1 MENLTLFDS
10 TAFPRQQ
17 LAARLRG
24 LAAEGIYFGTS
35 SWKYEGWIGQI
46 YSRERYVTHGRFS
59 QKKFA
64 DECLAEY
71 AEVFPAV
78 GGDFS
83 FYQFPS
89 KSYWKRLFSVAPPH
103 LKFGLKVPETI
114 TVKEW
119 PSHAR
124 YGERGGRPNEH
135 YLDAALF
142 QKAFLE
148 PLEEDAARIG
158 VLIFEF
164 GMMGKKHYENA
175 AAFAADLGRFLTQL
189 PAGWRYAVE
198 VRNREYLDEP
208 YFDTLRACGVAH
220 VFNAWTW
227 MPPLDA
233 QARIEA
239 AYTAD
244 FLVARA
250 LLRHGRTYE
259 QAVKRFEPYDR
270 LQEVN
275 ESARRGL
282 RMLAERARQGRQ
294 LAFLFVNNRLEG
306 NAPATIQ
313 AVVEELPSSSQ

>member
-1 MENLTLFDS
+1 LENLPLFDA
-10 TAFPRQQ
+10 TAFPRER
-17 LAARLRG
+17 LAARLRE

-46 YSRERYVTHGRFS
+46 YTRERYMTRGRFS

-89 KSYWKRLFSVAPPH
+89 KSYWKRLFSVAPRH

-119 PSHAR
+119 PGHAR

-148 PLEEDAARIG
+148 PLEEDADRIG

-164 GMMGKKHYENA
+164 GQMGRKHYENA
-175 AAFAADLGRFLTQL
+175 AAFAADLRKFLAAL
-189 PAGWRYAVE
+189 PGGWRYAVE
-198 VRNREYLDEP
+198 VRNKEYLDEP
-208 YFDTLRACGVAH
+208 YFDALRERGAAH
-220 VFNAWTW
+220 VFNAWTR
-227 MPPLDA
+227 MPPLDE

-239 AYTAD
+239 AHTAD

-250 LLRHGRTYE
+250 LLRHGRTYD
-259 QAVKRFEPYDR
+259 QAVAMFEPYDR

-275 ESARRGL
+275 ESARSGL
-282 RMLAERARQGRQ
+282 RMLVQQARQRRQ

>member
-1 MENLTLFDS
+1 VENLPLFAEPVS
-10 TAFPRQQ
+10 PRER
-17 LAARLRG
+17 LAARLRR
-24 LAAEGIYFGTS
+24 LAAEGILLGTS

-46 YSRERYVTHGRFS
+46 YTRERYMTRGRFS

-89 KSYWKRLFSVAPPH
+89 KSYWKRLFSVAPRH
-103 LKFGLKVPETI
+103 LKFGLKVPEEI

-119 PSHAR
+119 PSHER
-124 YGERGGRPNEH
+124 YAGRAGKANEH
-135 YLDAALF
+135 YLDADLF
-142 QKAFLE
+142 RRAFLE
-148 PLEEDAARIG
+148 PLEEDADRVG

-164 GMMGKKHYENA
+164 GTMGKRHYENVE
-175 AAFAADLGRFLTQL
+175 AFARDLQKFLRAL
-189 PAGWRYAVE
+189 PEGWRYSVE

-208 YFDTLRACGVAH
+208 YFEVLRERGAAH
-220 VFNAWTW
+220 VFNAWTR
-227 MPPLDA
+227 MPPLDE

-239 AYTAD
+239 ACTAD

-250 LLRHGRTYE
+250 LLKQGRTYE
-259 QAVKRFEPYDR
+259 QAVAMFEPYDR
-270 LQEVN
+270 IREVN

-282 RMLAERARQGRQ
+282 RMLIERARQRRQ
-294 LAFLFVNNRLEG
+294 MAFLFVNNRLEG

-313 AVVEELPSSSQ
+313 AVVEELPDSSQ